1 MWESLKKASEEVLWA
16 LLLATI
22 NGLRGAVPLGKTN
35 VKKTL
40 ITGVLTRLLSIISP
54 MESPSSRRSR
64 RSVGGD
70 KQKDL
75 QRCILW
81 LHKPILL
88 GKLAIG
94 KTLEPLEP
102 ETWPGNRPQDGEK
115 AEK

>member
-1 MWESLKKASEEVLWA
+1 M
-16 LLLATI
+16 
-22 NGLRGAVPLGKTN
+22 R
-35 VKKTL
+35 
-40 ITGVLTRLLSIISP
+40 
-54 MESPSSRRSR
+54 
-64 RSVGGD
+64 GD

-102 ETWPGNRPQDGEK
+102 ETWPGNRPQDGKK